1 MAMTISEQQDL
12 DTLRRRLDQLEAL
25 DPNAGESDR
34 ERGERLHMEKNAP
47 SVNGI
52 YSHLRFPAYQ
62 MAEYPKMLYAPS
74 YGAAKAA
81 MDSAMRIP
89 GRGTEDV
96 VREQAIRAAQYQL
109 TQATRI
115 VRDAD
120 EERMHSGT
128 WFESPQLAEEAK
140 VREEEYVAQQAAESN
155 WTDRNLIGAAKRER
169 DAFDADAEGHV
180 VDVPAPPKRK
190 YQRRKDA

>member
-1 MAMTISEQQDL
+1 MAMTISEQADF
-12 DTLRRRLDQLEAL
+12 DAIRRRLDQLEAM

-34 ERGERLHMEKNAP
+34 DRGERLHMEKNAP
-47 SVNGI
+47 GVNGI
-52 YSHLRFPAYQ
+52 YSHLRFPPYV

-89 GRGTEDV
+89 GRGTEDAA
-96 VREQAIRAAQYQL
+96 REQAIRAAQYQL

-115 VRDAD
+115 VRDAED
-120 EERMHSGT
+120 ERMHSGT
-128 WFESPQLAEEAK
+128 WFESPQLAEEAR

-169 DAFDADAEGHV
+169 DAYDAEAEGHV
-180 VDVPAPPKRK
+180 MDVPAPKRS
-190 YQRRKDA
+190 YTRRKKD